1 MAVRKRKPQYFLGG
15 AYWNNED
22 QYPDFIESGRWE
34 TGSDKKTRDCLPCLE
49 QMRKGDRIAIKK
61 MLGQGSSQIQIRAIG
76 IIKLVDTHRGIVY
89 VDWIRKGMKRKV
101 DSSNAFSTLHG
112 PYLNTG
118 KHADWINQIFCLW
131 CRISK
136 KVLNFQ
142 YLFYFLLFFKINKR
156 PRRNFRLGLFRHV
169 YDTLPRYAVFYRIFI

>member
-49 QMRKGDRIAIKK
+49 QMQNGDRIAIKK

-76 IIKLVDTHRGIVY
+76 IIKLVDTDRGIVY

-118 KHADWINQIFCLW
+118 KHADWINQIFCL
-131 CRISK
+131 
-136 KVLNFQ
+136 
-142 YLFYFLLFFKINKR
+142 
-156 PRRNFRLGLFRHV
+156 
-169 YDTLPRYAVFYRIFI
+169 

>member
-15 AYWNNED
+15 ANWDGDD
-22 QYPDFIESGRWE
+22 QYSDFIESGRWE
-34 TGSDKKTRDCLPCLE
+34 TGSDKKTRDCLPRLE

-61 MLGQGSSQIQIRAIG
+61 MLGQGSPQIQIRAIG
-76 IIKLVDTHRGIVY
+76 IIKSIDTHRGIVY

-142 YLFYFLLFFKINKR
+142 HLFYF
-156 PRRNFRLGLFRHV
+156 
-169 YDTLPRYAVFYRIFI
+169 

>member
-1 MAVRKRKPQYFLGG
+1 MAVRKRKPRYFLGG
-15 AYWNNED
+15 ANWDGDD

-34 TGSDKKTRDCLPCLE
+34 TGSDRKTRDCLPRLE
-49 QMRKGDRIAIKK
+49 QMRKGDKIAIKK

-76 IIKLVDTHRGIVY
+76 RIKSIDIDRGIVY
-89 VDWIRKGMKRKV
+89 VDWICKGMKRKV

-131 CRISK
+131 CKILK

-142 YLFYFLLFFKINKR
+142 SLFLFLKQKDDNLFPKNLVIK
-156 PRRNFRLGLFRHV
+156 LSL
-169 YDTLPRYAVFYRIFI
+169 L

>member
-1 MAVRKRKPQYFLGG
+1 MAVRKGKPQYFLGG
-15 AYWNNED
+15 AYWDGED

-34 TGSDKKTRDCLPCLE
+34 TGSDKKTRDCLSLLE

-101 DSSNAFSTLHG
+101 YSSNALSTLHG

-131 CRISK
+131 CRILK

-142 YLFYFLLFFKINKR
+142 CFFSFLMN
-156 PRRNFRLGLFRHV
+156 
-169 YDTLPRYAVFYRIFI
+169 